1 MNRKFGMTLKKKIL
15 SMILLPVLVL
25 GLMVIILATTVIKGA
40 LIREVRL
47 ALQSVATATYA
58 AYDQNAGDY
67 VESTNGDIWKGGYN
81 ISKSDSI
88 VDTIKE
94 KSGVE
99 VTFFYG
105 DRRIMTS
112 AKDQDGNRIL
122 GSKAGDVIVDK
133 VLKGGEEY
141 FSKNVSINGTLYYG
155 YYVPVYQTS
164 GASPIGMVFV
174 GAKKSEKD
182 AVINQIV
189 YAIIVM
195 VVILMAACMLFGFL
209 FASSLSRS
217 LKRSIGA
224 VQSVATGNLRTP
236 VDEKLLKQRDEVGDL
251 TRGIKRLQDEMTK
264 SIELIAQNSKAVLA
278 ASGTL
283 ESTAKETT
291 HSMQEVENS
300 MNSIA
305 ESASQQAQIS
315 GDASAY
321 VARMGE
327 KIEQTSREVE
337 DMKKNAA
344 AMRDSEEETAATME
358 RLLEGNSEVEKLV
371 REISQQT
378 SQTNESVQKI
388 KEATDI
394 IASIADE
401 TSLLSLN
408 ASIEAARAGENGRGF
423 AVVAEQIQKL
433 AQQSEESSKKIEE
446 IIHQLIE
453 DSDLTVRT
461 MEQVMATVFT
471 QTEHMQQTSQMT
483 QEVRERL
490 GVSMNSMVVIEE
502 SVAYLNT
509 ARQEIVRTVQ
519 ELSDIASQ
527 NAATTQEV
535 CATVN
540 TVTESFGSV
549 EGSTEDLRSI
559 ADGLED
565 SMGHFSV

>member
-1 MNRKFGMTLKKKIL
+1 MQNKFGMTLKKKIL

-25 GLMVIILATTVIKGA
+25 GLVVIILSMTVIKGA

-58 AYDQNAGDY
+58 AYDQNSGDY
-67 VESTNGDIWKGGYN
+67 VESTNGDVWKGGFN

-112 AKDQDGNRIL
+112 AKDKDGNRIL
-122 GSKAGDVIVDK
+122 GSRAGDVIVEK
-133 VLKGGEEY
+133 VLNGGQEY
-141 FSKNVSINGTLYYG
+141 FSKNVSIDGTLYYG
-155 YYVPVYQTS
+155 YYVPVYQSS
-164 GASPIGMVFV
+164 GAAPVGMVFV
-174 GAKKSEKD
+174 GAQKSEKD

-189 YAIIVM
+189 YAIVFM
-195 VVILMAACMLFGFL
+195 VVFLMAACMLLGFI

-217 LKRSIGA
+217 LKKSIGA
-224 VQSVATGNLRTP
+224 VQSVATGNLRTS
-236 VDEKLLKQRDEVGDL
+236 VDEKLLKQKDEVGDL
-251 TRGIKRLQDEMTK
+251 TRGIKRLQDEMTR
-264 SIELIAQNSKAVLA
+264 SIESIASNSKAVLE
-278 ASGTL
+278 ASGAL
-283 ESTAKETT
+283 ETTAKETT
-291 HSMQEVENS
+291 SSMREVENS
-300 MNSIA
+300 MNDIA
-305 ESASQQAQIS
+305 QSASQQAKIS
-315 GDASAY
+315 GDASVY
-321 VARMGE
+321 VAQMGE
-327 KIEQTSREVE
+327 KIEQTSREVDE
-337 DMKKNAA
+337 LKMNAE
-344 AMRDSEEETAATME
+344 AMRESEEETAATMG
-358 RLLEGNSEVEKLV
+358 RLLESNSEVDRLI
-371 REISQQT
+371 REIAQQT
-378 SQTNESVQKI
+378 KQTNESAQKI

-394 IASIADE
+394 IASIAEE

-433 AQQSEESSKKIEE
+433 AQQSDESSKKIDE
-446 IIHQLIE
+446 IIRQLIE
-453 DSDLTVRT
+453 DSDRTVGT
-461 MEQVMATVFT
+461 MEQVMSTVFA
-471 QTEHMQQTSQMT
+471 QTEHMQQTSEKT

-490 GVSMNSMVVIEE
+490 GVSLDSMAVIEE
-502 SVAYLNT
+502 SVAYLNK

-519 ELSDIASQ
+519 ELSDIAKQ

-540 TVTESFGSV
+540 LVTEGFGSV

>member
-1 MNRKFGMTLKKKIL
+1 MQNKFGMTLKKKIL

-25 GLMVIILATTVIKGA
+25 GLVVIILSMTVIKGA

-58 AYDQNAGDY
+58 AYDQNSGDY
-67 VESTNGDIWKGGYN
+67 VESTNGDVWKGGFN
-81 ISKSDSI
+81 ISKSESI

-112 AKDQDGNRIL
+112 AKDKDGNRIL
-122 GSKAGDVIVDK
+122 GSRAGDVIVEK
-133 VLKGGEEY
+133 VLNGGQEY
-141 FSKNVSINGTLYYG
+141 FSKNVSIDGTLYYG
-155 YYVPVYQTS
+155 YYVPVYQSS
-164 GASPIGMVFV
+164 GAAPVGMVFV
-174 GAKKSEKD
+174 GAQKSEKD

-189 YAIIVM
+189 YAIVFM
-195 VVILMAACMLFGFL
+195 VVFLMVACMLLGFI

-217 LKRSIGA
+217 LKKSIGA

-236 VDEKLLKQRDEVGDL
+236 VDEKLLKQKDEVGDL
-251 TRGIKRLQDEMTK
+251 TRGIKRLQDEMTR
-264 SIELIAQNSKAVLA
+264 SIEFIASNSKAVLE
-278 ASGTL
+278 ASGAL
-283 ESTAKETT
+283 ETTAKETT
-291 HSMQEVENS
+291 SSMREVENS
-300 MNSIA
+300 MNDIA
-305 ESASQQAQIS
+305 QSASQQAKIS
-315 GDASAY
+315 GDASVY
-321 VARMGE
+321 VAQMGE
-327 KIEQTSREVE
+327 KIEQTSREVDE
-337 DMKKNAA
+337 LKMNAE
-344 AMRDSEEETAATME
+344 AMRESEEETAATMG
-358 RLLEGNSEVEKLV
+358 RLLESNSEVDRLI
-371 REISQQT
+371 REIAQQT
-378 SQTNESVQKI
+378 KQTNESAQKI

-394 IASIADE
+394 IASIAEE

-433 AQQSEESSKKIEE
+433 AQQSDESSKKIDE
-446 IIHQLIE
+446 IIRQLIE
-453 DSDLTVRT
+453 DSDRTVGT
-461 MEQVMATVFT
+461 MEQVMSTVFA
-471 QTEHMQQTSQMT
+471 QTEHMQQTSEKT

-490 GVSMNSMVVIEE
+490 GVSLDSMAVIEE
-502 SVAYLNT
+502 SVAYLNK

-519 ELSDIASQ
+519 ELSDIAKQ

-540 TVTESFGSV
+540 LVTEGFGSV

>member
-1 MNRKFGMTLKKKIL
+1 MQNKFGMTLKKKIL

-25 GLMVIILATTVIKGA
+25 GLVVIILSMTVIKGA
-40 LIREVRL
+40 LIREVWL

-58 AYDQNAGDY
+58 AYDQNSGDY
-67 VESTNGDIWKGGYN
+67 VESTNGDVWKGGFN

-112 AKDQDGNRIL
+112 AKDKDGNRIL
-122 GSKAGDVIVDK
+122 GSRAGDVIVEK
-133 VLKGGEEY
+133 VLNGGQEY
-141 FSKNVSINGTLYYG
+141 FSKNVSIDGTLYYG
-155 YYVPVYQTS
+155 YYVPVYQSS
-164 GASPIGMVFV
+164 GAAPVGMVFV
-174 GAKKSEKD
+174 GAQKSEKD

-189 YAIIVM
+189 YAIVFM
-195 VVILMAACMLFGFL
+195 VVFLMVACMLLGFI

-217 LKRSIGA
+217 LKKSIGA

-236 VDEKLLKQRDEVGDL
+236 VDEKLLKQKDEVGDL
-251 TRGIKRLQDEMTK
+251 TRGIKRLQDEMTR
-264 SIELIAQNSKAVLA
+264 SIEFIASNSKAVLE
-278 ASGTL
+278 ASGAL
-283 ESTAKETT
+283 ETTAKETT
-291 HSMQEVENS
+291 SSMREVENS
-300 MNSIA
+300 MNDIA
-305 ESASQQAQIS
+305 QSASQQAKIS
-315 GDASAY
+315 GDASVY
-321 VARMGE
+321 VAQMGE
-327 KIEQTSREVE
+327 KIEQTSREVDE
-337 DMKKNAA
+337 LKMNAE
-344 AMRDSEEETAATME
+344 AMRESEEETAATMG
-358 RLLEGNSEVEKLV
+358 RLLESNSEVDRLI
-371 REISQQT
+371 REIAQQT
-378 SQTNESVQKI
+378 KQTNESAQKI

-394 IASIADE
+394 IASIAEE

-433 AQQSEESSKKIEE
+433 AQQSDESSKKIDE
-446 IIHQLIE
+446 IIRQLIE
-453 DSDLTVRT
+453 DSDRTVGT
-461 MEQVMATVFT
+461 MEQVMSTVFA
-471 QTEHMQQTSQMT
+471 QTEHMQQTSEKT

-490 GVSMNSMVVIEE
+490 GVSLDSMAVIEE
-502 SVAYLNT
+502 SVAYLNK

-519 ELSDIASQ
+519 ELSDIAKQ

-540 TVTESFGSV
+540 LVTEGFGSV

>member
-1 MNRKFGMTLKKKIL
+1 MQNKFGMTLKKKIL

-25 GLMVIILATTVIKGA
+25 GLVVIILSMTVIKGA

-58 AYDQNAGDY
+58 AYDQNSGDY
-67 VESTNGDIWKGGYN
+67 VESTNGDVWKGGFN

-112 AKDQDGNRIL
+112 AKDKDGNRIL
-122 GSKAGDVIVDK
+122 GSRAGDVIVEK
-133 VLKGGEEY
+133 VLNGGQEY
-141 FSKNVSINGTLYYG
+141 FSKNVSIDGTLYYG
-155 YYVPVYQTS
+155 YYVPVYQSS
-164 GASPIGMVFV
+164 GAAPVGMVFV
-174 GAKKSEKD
+174 GAQKSEKD

-189 YAIIVM
+189 YAIVFM
-195 VVILMAACMLFGFL
+195 VVFLMAACMLLGFI

-217 LKRSIGA
+217 LKKSIGA

-236 VDEKLLKQRDEVGDL
+236 VDEKLLKQKDEVGDL
-251 TRGIKRLQDEMTK
+251 TRGIKRLQDEMTR
-264 SIELIAQNSKAVLA
+264 SIEFIASNSKAVLE
-278 ASGTL
+278 ASGAL
-283 ESTAKETT
+283 ETTAKETT
-291 HSMQEVENS
+291 SSMREVENS
-300 MNSIA
+300 MNDIA
-305 ESASQQAQIS
+305 QSASQQAKIS
-315 GDASAY
+315 GDASVY
-321 VARMGE
+321 VAQMGE
-327 KIEQTSREVE
+327 KIEQTSREVDE
-337 DMKKNAA
+337 LKMNAE
-344 AMRDSEEETAATME
+344 AMRESEEETAATMG
-358 RLLEGNSEVEKLV
+358 RLLESNSEVDRLI
-371 REISQQT
+371 REIAQQT
-378 SQTNESVQKI
+378 KQTNESAQKI

-394 IASIADE
+394 IASIAEE

-433 AQQSEESSKKIEE
+433 AQQSDESSKKIDE
-446 IIHQLIE
+446 IIRQLIE
-453 DSDLTVRT
+453 DSDRTAGT
-461 MEQVMATVFT
+461 MEQVMSTVFA
-471 QTEHMQQTSQMT
+471 QTEHMQQTSEKT

-490 GVSMNSMVVIEE
+490 GVSLDSMAVIEE
-502 SVAYLNT
+502 SVAYLNK

-519 ELSDIASQ
+519 ELSDIAKQ

-540 TVTESFGSV
+540 LVTEGFGSV

>member
-1 MNRKFGMTLKKKIL
+1 MQNKFGMTLKKKIL

-25 GLMVIILATTVIKGA
+25 GLVVIILSMTVIKGA

-58 AYDQNAGDY
+58 AYDQNSGDY
-67 VESTNGDIWKGGYN
+67 VESTNGDVWKGGFN

-112 AKDQDGNRIL
+112 AKDKDGNRIL
-122 GSKAGDVIVDK
+122 GSRAGDVIVEK
-133 VLKGGEEY
+133 VLNGGQEY
-141 FSKNVSINGTLYYG
+141 FSKNVSIDGTLYYG
-155 YYVPVYQTS
+155 YYVPVYQSS
-164 GASPIGMVFV
+164 GAAPVGMVFV
-174 GAKKSEKD
+174 GAQKSEKD
-182 AVINQIV
+182 AIINQIV
-189 YAIIVM
+189 YAIVFM
-195 VVILMAACMLFGFL
+195 VVFLMVACMLLGFI

-217 LKRSIGA
+217 LKKSIGA

-236 VDEKLLKQRDEVGDL
+236 VDEKLLKQKDEVGDL
-251 TRGIKRLQDEMTK
+251 TRGIKRLQDEMTR
-264 SIELIAQNSKAVLA
+264 SIEFIASNSKAVLE
-278 ASGTL
+278 ASGAL
-283 ESTAKETT
+283 ETTAKETT
-291 HSMQEVENS
+291 SSMREVENS
-300 MNSIA
+300 MNDIA
-305 ESASQQAQIS
+305 QSASQQAKIS
-315 GDASAY
+315 GDASVY
-321 VARMGE
+321 VAQMGE
-327 KIEQTSREVE
+327 KIEQTSREVDE
-337 DMKKNAA
+337 LKMNAE
-344 AMRDSEEETAATME
+344 AMRESEEETAATMG
-358 RLLEGNSEVEKLV
+358 RLLESNSEVDRLI
-371 REISQQT
+371 REIAQQT
-378 SQTNESVQKI
+378 KQTNESAQKI

-394 IASIADE
+394 IASIAEE

-433 AQQSEESSKKIEE
+433 AQQSDESSKKIDE
-446 IIHQLIE
+446 IIRQLIE
-453 DSDLTVRT
+453 DSDRTVGT
-461 MEQVMATVFT
+461 MEQVMSTVFA
-471 QTEHMQQTSQMT
+471 QTEHMQQTSEKT

-490 GVSMNSMVVIEE
+490 GVSLDSMAVIEE
-502 SVAYLNT
+502 SVAYLNK

-519 ELSDIASQ
+519 ELSDIAKQ

-540 TVTESFGSV
+540 LVTEGFGSV
-549 EGSTEDLRSI
+549 EGSTEDLRLI

>member
-236 VDEKLLKQRDEVGDL
+236 VDDKLLKQRDEVGDL

-490 GVSMNSMVVIEE
+490 GVSMNSMAVIEE

>member
-1 MNRKFGMTLKKKIL
+1 MQNKFGMTLKKKIL

-25 GLMVIILATTVIKGA
+25 GLVVIILSMTVIKGA

-58 AYDQNAGDY
+58 AYDQNSGDY
-67 VESTNGDIWKGGYN
+67 VESTNGDVWKGGFN

-112 AKDQDGNRIL
+112 AKDKDGNRIL
-122 GSKAGDVIVDK
+122 GSRAGDVIVEK
-133 VLKGGEEY
+133 VLNGGQEY
-141 FSKNVSINGTLYYG
+141 FSKNVSIDGTLYYG
-155 YYVPVYQTS
+155 YYVPVYQSS
-164 GASPIGMVFV
+164 GAAPVGMVFV
-174 GAKKSEKD
+174 GAQKSEKD

-189 YAIIVM
+189 YAIVFM
-195 VVILMAACMLFGFL
+195 VVFLMVACMLLGFI

-217 LKRSIGA
+217 LKKSIGA

-236 VDEKLLKQRDEVGDL
+236 VDEKLLKQKDEVGDL
-251 TRGIKRLQDEMTK
+251 TRGIKRLQDEMTR
-264 SIELIAQNSKAVLA
+264 SIQFIASNSKAVLE
-278 ASGTL
+278 ASGAL
-283 ESTAKETT
+283 ETTAKETT
-291 HSMQEVENS
+291 SSMREVENS
-300 MNSIA
+300 MNDIA
-305 ESASQQAQIS
+305 QSASQQAKIS
-315 GDASAY
+315 GDASVY
-321 VARMGE
+321 VAQMGE
-327 KIEQTSREVE
+327 KIEQTSREVDE
-337 DMKKNAA
+337 LKMNAE
-344 AMRDSEEETAATME
+344 AMRESEEETAATMG
-358 RLLEGNSEVEKLV
+358 RLLESNSEVDRLI
-371 REISQQT
+371 REIAQQT
-378 SQTNESVQKI
+378 KQTNESAQKI

-394 IASIADE
+394 IASIAEE

-433 AQQSEESSKKIEE
+433 AQQSDESSKKIDE
-446 IIHQLIE
+446 IIRQLIE
-453 DSDLTVRT
+453 DSDRTVGT
-461 MEQVMATVFT
+461 MEQVMSTVFA
-471 QTEHMQQTSQMT
+471 QTEHMQQTSEKT

-490 GVSMNSMVVIEE
+490 GVSLDSMAVIEE
-502 SVAYLNT
+502 SVAYLNK

-519 ELSDIASQ
+519 ELSDIAKQ

-540 TVTESFGSV
+540 LVTEGFGSV

>member
-1 MNRKFGMTLKKKIL
+1 MQNKFGMTLKKKIL

-25 GLMVIILATTVIKGA
+25 GLVVIILSMTVIKGA

-58 AYDQNAGDY
+58 AYDQNSGDY
-67 VESTNGDIWKGGYN
+67 VESTNGDVWKGGFN

-112 AKDQDGNRIL
+112 AKDKDGDRLL
-122 GSKAGDVIVDK
+122 GSRAGDVIVEK
-133 VLKGGEEY
+133 VLNGGQEY
-141 FSKNVSINGTLYYG
+141 FSKNVSIDGTLYYG
-155 YYVPVYQTS
+155 YYVPVYQSS
-164 GASPIGMVFV
+164 GAAPVGMVFV
-174 GAKKSEKD
+174 GAQKSEKD

-189 YAIIVM
+189 YAIVFM
-195 VVILMAACMLFGFL
+195 VVFLMAACMLLGFI

-217 LKRSIGA
+217 LKKSIGA

-236 VDEKLLKQRDEVGDL
+236 VDEKLLKQKDEVGDL
-251 TRGIKRLQDEMTK
+251 TRGIKRLQDEMTR
-264 SIELIAQNSKAVLA
+264 SIEFIASNSKAVLE
-278 ASGTL
+278 ASGAL
-283 ESTAKETT
+283 ETTAKETT
-291 HSMQEVENS
+291 SSMREVENS
-300 MNSIA
+300 MNDIA
-305 ESASQQAQIS
+305 QSASQQAKIS
-315 GDASAY
+315 GDASVY
-321 VARMGE
+321 VAQMGE
-327 KIEQTSREVE
+327 KIEQTSREVDE
-337 DMKKNAA
+337 LKMNAE
-344 AMRDSEEETAATME
+344 AMRESEEETAATMG
-358 RLLEGNSEVEKLV
+358 RLLESNSEVDRLI
-371 REISQQT
+371 REIAQQT
-378 SQTNESVQKI
+378 KQTNESAQKI

-394 IASIADE
+394 IASIAEE

-433 AQQSEESSKKIEE
+433 AQQSDESSKKIDE
-446 IIHQLIE
+446 IIRQLIE
-453 DSDLTVRT
+453 DSDRTVGT
-461 MEQVMATVFT
+461 MEQVMSTVFA
-471 QTEHMQQTSQMT
+471 QTEHMQQTSEKT

-490 GVSMNSMVVIEE
+490 GVSLDSMAVIEE
-502 SVAYLNT
+502 SVAYLNK

-519 ELSDIASQ
+519 ELSDIAKQ

-540 TVTESFGSV
+540 LVTEGFGSV

>member
-1 MNRKFGMTLKKKIL
+1 MQNKFGMTLKKKIL

-25 GLMVIILATTVIKGA
+25 GLVVIILSMTVIKGA

-58 AYDQNAGDY
+58 AYDQNSGDY
-67 VESTNGDIWKGGYN
+67 VESTNGDVWKGGFN

-112 AKDQDGNRIL
+112 AKDKDGNRIL
-122 GSKAGDVIVDK
+122 GSRAGDVIVEK
-133 VLKGGEEY
+133 VLNGGQEY
-141 FSKNVSINGTLYYG
+141 FSKNVSIDGTLYYG
-155 YYVPVYQTS
+155 YYVPVYQSS
-164 GASPIGMVFV
+164 GAAPVGMVFV
-174 GAKKSEKD
+174 GAQKSEKD
-182 AVINQIV
+182 AIINQIV
-189 YAIIVM
+189 YAIVFM
-195 VVILMAACMLFGFL
+195 VVFLMVACMLLGFI

-217 LKRSIGA
+217 LKKSIGA

-236 VDEKLLKQRDEVGDL
+236 VDEKLLKQKDEVGDL
-251 TRGIKRLQDEMTK
+251 TRGIKRLQDEMTR
-264 SIELIAQNSKAVLA
+264 SIEFIASNSKAVLE
-278 ASGTL
+278 ASGAL
-283 ESTAKETT
+283 ETTAKETT
-291 HSMQEVENS
+291 SSMREVENS
-300 MNSIA
+300 MNDIA
-305 ESASQQAQIS
+305 QSASQQAKIS
-315 GDASAY
+315 GDASVY
-321 VARMGE
+321 VAQMGE
-327 KIEQTSREVE
+327 KIEQTSREVDE
-337 DMKKNAA
+337 LKMNAE
-344 AMRDSEEETAATME
+344 AMRESEEETAATMG
-358 RLLEGNSEVEKLV
+358 RLLESNSEVDRLI
-371 REISQQT
+371 REIAQQT
-378 SQTNESVQKI
+378 KQTNESAQKI

-394 IASIADE
+394 IASIAEE

-433 AQQSEESSKKIEE
+433 AQQSDESSKKIDE
-446 IIHQLIE
+446 IIRQLIE
-453 DSDLTVRT
+453 DSDRTVGT
-461 MEQVMATVFT
+461 MEQVMSTVFA
-471 QTEHMQQTSQMT
+471 QTEHMQQTSEKT

-490 GVSMNSMVVIEE
+490 GVSLDSMAVIEE
-502 SVAYLNT
+502 SVAYLNK

-519 ELSDIASQ
+519 ELSDIAKQ

-540 TVTESFGSV
+540 LVTEGFGSV

>member
-1 MNRKFGMTLKKKIL
+1 MQNKFGMTLKKKIL

-25 GLMVIILATTVIKGA
+25 GLVVIILSMTVIKGA

-58 AYDQNAGDY
+58 AYDQNSGDY
-67 VESTNGDIWKGGYN
+67 VESTNGDVWKGGFN

-112 AKDQDGNRIL
+112 AKDKDGNRIL
-122 GSKAGDVIVDK
+122 GSRAGDVIVEK
-133 VLKGGEEY
+133 VLNGGQEY
-141 FSKNVSINGTLYYG
+141 FSKNVSIDGTLYYG
-155 YYVPVYQTS
+155 YYVPVYQSS
-164 GASPIGMVFV
+164 GAAPVGMVFV
-174 GAKKSEKD
+174 GAQKSEKD

-189 YAIIVM
+189 YAIVFM
-195 VVILMAACMLFGFL
+195 VVFLMVACMLLGFI

-217 LKRSIGA
+217 LKKSIGA

-236 VDEKLLKQRDEVGDL
+236 VDEKLLKQKDEVGDL
-251 TRGIKRLQDEMTK
+251 TRGIKRLQDEMTR
-264 SIELIAQNSKAVLA
+264 SIEFIASNSKAVLE
-278 ASGTL
+278 ASGAL
-283 ESTAKETT
+283 ETTAKETT
-291 HSMQEVENS
+291 SSMREVENS
-300 MNSIA
+300 MNDIA
-305 ESASQQAQIS
+305 QSASQQAKIS
-315 GDASAY
+315 GDASVY
-321 VARMGE
+321 VAQMGE
-327 KIEQTSREVE
+327 KIEQTSREVDE
-337 DMKKNAA
+337 LKMNAE
-344 AMRDSEEETAATME
+344 AMRESEEETAATMG
-358 RLLEGNSEVEKLV
+358 RLLESNSEVDRLI
-371 REISQQT
+371 REIAQQT
-378 SQTNESVQKI
+378 KQTNESAQKI

-394 IASIADE
+394 IASIAEE

-433 AQQSEESSKKIEE
+433 AQQSDESSKKIDE
-446 IIHQLIE
+446 IIRQLIE
-453 DSDLTVRT
+453 DSDRTVGT
-461 MEQVMATVFT
+461 MEQVMSTVFA
-471 QTEHMQQTSQMT
+471 QTEHMQQTSEKT

-490 GVSMNSMVVIEE
+490 GVSLDSMAVIEE
-502 SVAYLNT
+502 SVAYLNK

-519 ELSDIASQ
+519 ELSDIAKQ

-540 TVTESFGSV
+540 LVTEGFGSV

>member
-1 MNRKFGMTLKKKIL
+1 MQNKFGMTLKKKIL

-25 GLMVIILATTVIKGA
+25 GLVVIILSMTVIKGA

-58 AYDQNAGDY
+58 AYDQNSGDY
-67 VESTNGDIWKGGYN
+67 VESTNGDVWKGGFN

-112 AKDQDGNRIL
+112 AKDKDGNRIL
-122 GSKAGDVIVDK
+122 GSRAGDVIVEK
-133 VLKGGEEY
+133 VLNGGQEY
-141 FSKNVSINGTLYYG
+141 FSKNVSIDGTLYYG
-155 YYVPVYQTS
+155 YYVPVYQSS
-164 GASPIGMVFV
+164 GAAPVGMVFV
-174 GAKKSEKD
+174 GAQKSEKD
-182 AVINQIV
+182 AVVNQIV
-189 YAIIVM
+189 YAIVFM
-195 VVILMAACMLFGFL
+195 VVFLMAACMLLGFI

-217 LKRSIGA
+217 LKKSIGA

-236 VDEKLLKQRDEVGDL
+236 VDEKLLKQKDEVGDL
-251 TRGIKRLQDEMTK
+251 TRGIKRLQDEMTR
-264 SIELIAQNSKAVLA
+264 SIEFIASNSKAVLE
-278 ASGTL
+278 ASGAL
-283 ESTAKETT
+283 ETTAKETT
-291 HSMQEVENS
+291 SSMREVENS
-300 MNSIA
+300 MNDIA
-305 ESASQQAQIS
+305 QSASQQAKIS
-315 GDASAY
+315 GDASVY
-321 VARMGE
+321 VAQMGE
-327 KIEQTSREVE
+327 KIEQTSREVDE
-337 DMKKNAA
+337 LKMNAE
-344 AMRDSEEETAATME
+344 AMRESEEETAATMG
-358 RLLEGNSEVEKLV
+358 RLLESNSEVDRLI
-371 REISQQT
+371 REIAQQT
-378 SQTNESVQKI
+378 KQTNESAQKI

-394 IASIADE
+394 IASIAEE

-433 AQQSEESSKKIEE
+433 AQQSDESSKKIDE
-446 IIHQLIE
+446 IIRQLIE
-453 DSDLTVRT
+453 DSDRTVGT
-461 MEQVMATVFT
+461 MEQVMSTVFA
-471 QTEHMQQTSQMT
+471 QTEHMQQTSEKT

-490 GVSMNSMVVIEE
+490 GVSLDSMAVIEE
-502 SVAYLNT
+502 SVAYLNK

-519 ELSDIASQ
+519 ELSDIAKQ

-540 TVTESFGSV
+540 LVTEGFGSV